1 MINVNI
7 EWDVLRDVPKGLWRM
22 GDKEKDLVHPA
33 AIKHGKLGSPLAME
47 FDRRGKSSKTRGF
60 FDKIRG

>member
-1 MINVNI
+1 
-7 EWDVLRDVPKGLWRM
+7 M